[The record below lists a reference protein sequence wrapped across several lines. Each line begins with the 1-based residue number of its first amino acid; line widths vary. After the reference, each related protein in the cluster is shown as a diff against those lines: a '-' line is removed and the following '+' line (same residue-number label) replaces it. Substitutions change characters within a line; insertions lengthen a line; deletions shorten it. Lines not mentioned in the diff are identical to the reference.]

1 MDQLVGRPA
10 AGPESNERLC
20 GRHCPALPAESEGG
34 PSPGAVQPAERLSC
48 DPQEHGYRLVW
59 EARMRVAISVINMKG
74 GVGKTTIA
82 TLLCRSLAQS
92 FKVLAV
98 DLDPQANMS
107 QALMGEDGYRRFLD
121 DDSPSVVEVFKGYQ
135 PPGRAASPTALDATE
150 VARTIS
156 RSYKGELRVV
166 PSRFDF
172 SDNLREASTTDDKAL
187 ARFIADNFDD
197 IDIVLIDCAPT
208 ESVLT
213 RAAYHASRYVLV
225 PVRPEYFA
233 TIGFPLLHKSLQD
246 FRGGNPGHEIDV
258 LGVVINNAFYDGGNQ
273 GGPERKRAKIDIQDE
288 AAKHD
293 WRIFGCEIPFSRG
306 FPKMMRGDHNWLG
319 NAEDFR
325 FFATEFRCSLS
336 EEGYVS

>member
-1 MDQLVGRPA
+1 MAEHQ
-10 AGPESNERLC
+10 GPVC
-20 GRHCPALPAESEGG
+20 
-34 PSPGAVQPAERLSC
+34 
-48 DPQEHGYRLVW
+48 
-59 EARMRVAISVINMKG
+59 ISVINMKG

-107 QALMGEDGYRRFLD
+107 QALMGEAGYKRFLD
-121 DDSPSVVEVFKGYQ
+121 DNSPSVVEVFKGYR
-135 PPGRAASPTALDATE
+135 PPGSAASPTPLDATE
-150 VARTIS
+150 VARTI
-156 RSYKGELRVV
+156 RRGRNGELRII

-172 SDNLREASTTDDKAL
+172 SDNLRDASTSDDKAL
-187 ARFIADNFDD
+187 ARFIADSLHE

-233 TIGFPLLHKSLQD
+233 TIGFPLLHKSLQE
-246 FRGGNPGHEIDV
+246 FRGSNPGHAIDV
-258 LGVVINNAFYDGGNQ
+258 LGVVINNAFYDGGNR
-273 GGPERKRAKIDIQDE
+273 GGPERIRAMSDIQDE
-288 AAKHD
+288 AANRH
-293 WRIFGCEIPFSRG
+293 WRIFDYQLPHSRG
-306 FPKMMRGDHNWLG
+306 FPKMMRGDYNYLG
-319 NAEDFR
+319 NAEYFYN
-325 FFATEFRCSLS
+325 FAKEFRESLS